1 MMYMPSYWGVRKPDY
16 RHLQARL
23 VLTIFLIFRARVY
36 EGQAA

>member
-23 VLTIFLIFRARVY
+23 VLTIFSICVRVY
-36 EGQAA
+36 EVQAA

>member
-23 VLTIFLIFRARVY
+23 VLTIFLIFVPVY
-36 EGQAA
+36 EGQPA